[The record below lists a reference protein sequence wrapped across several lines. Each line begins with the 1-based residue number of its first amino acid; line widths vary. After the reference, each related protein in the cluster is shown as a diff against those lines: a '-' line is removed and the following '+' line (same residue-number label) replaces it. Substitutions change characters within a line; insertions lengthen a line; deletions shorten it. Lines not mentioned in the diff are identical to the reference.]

1 MKQSIMNNNL
11 EIIELEVERIAQLFA
26 QARNLKIKVYFGRT
40 GDRSFPEGIKEP
52 LRGFCSLKKVL
63 GRYEI
68 YIRLDRS
75 SRALIFRTLAHE
87 LAHA

>member
-1 MKQSIMNNNL
+1 MNNNL
-11 EIIELEVERIAQLFA
+11 EIIELEAERIAQLFA
-26 QARNLKIKVYFGRT
+26 QARSIKIKIYFGRT
-40 GDRSFPEGIKEP
+40 GDKHFPRSTNDPR
-52 LRGFCSLKKVL
+52 RGFCSTDKIL

-68 YIRLDRS
+68 YIRLDRD